1 MGRPFLLMR
10 GNQEGT
16 MLTQIMTCFNNR
28 GGLDRTRISADT
40 IDFDSKEF
48 DSSDFGKEQKVKD
61 VEKITFMTQLSTM
74 KNIPSSK
81 VAWEDTSLITSAT
94 DKSTVL
100 NDSNKKP
107 SSGHRRR
114 PSFYDDFSTVT
125 SSKVMKCLSKFDED
139 LGNIGLKQSP
149 ETTETIIT
157 VNKDDLQKIKLL
169 GNGQFCNVHSVDG
182 SLPHLQQDPNTGQPA
197 RKRTIFALKSINPK
211 RVADDD
217 ELIIAASDLAKEA
230 KILSELDHKNI
241 IKLRGLSCETFSK
254 SFMDGLGT
262 GCRNSSHKS
271 LNRSL
276 KRVDAL
282 KRLGDYK
289 LSKPTNGI
297 EGYFLILDV
306 LTEVLSDRLIRE
318 RSDKFRTKQP
328 KGKFRRQEAMYAR
341 IEHTVTGIVAGMRY
355 LHSLDI
361 VLRDL
366 KPGNVGFDED
376 MNVRL
381 FDFGMAR
388 RVSECVQDEICGSP
402 RYMAPEIMEGK
413 GYTLKVD
420 VYSFGILLY
429 ELCTLEVPF
438 ANSCALMK
446 QKQRR
451 MKKMFDFRSAF
462 ERNPWASKNGTAFND
477 DDDDDSG
484 ICGVKSPHANR
495 LIEFYKKVVFDELRP
510 SNNNLESVIPCP
522 QISKLIKECWS
533 ADPDKRPSFDEIA
546 TRLEAIFNRNHT
558 KRTQTQ
564 YCH

>member
-1 MGRPFLLMR
+1 
-10 GNQEGT
+10 
-16 MLTQIMTCFNNR
+16 
-28 GGLDRTRISADT
+28 
-40 IDFDSKEF
+40 
-48 DSSDFGKEQKVKD
+48 
-61 VEKITFMTQLSTM
+61 
-74 KNIPSSK
+74 
-81 VAWEDTSLITSAT
+81 
-94 DKSTVL
+94 
-100 NDSNKKP
+100 
-107 SSGHRRR
+107 
-114 PSFYDDFSTVT
+114 
-125 SSKVMKCLSKFDED
+125 
-139 LGNIGLKQSP
+139 
-149 ETTETIIT
+149 
-157 VNKDDLQKIKLL
+157 
-169 GNGQFCNVHSVDG
+169 
-182 SLPHLQQDPNTGQPA
+182 
-197 RKRTIFALKSINPK
+197 
-211 RVADDD
+211 
-217 ELIIAASDLAKEA
+217 
-230 KILSELDHKNI
+230 
-241 IKLRGLSCETFSK
+241 
-254 SFMDGLGT
+254 MDGLGT

-276 KRVDAL
+276 KRVDSL

-328 KGKFRRQEAMYAR
+328 KEKFRRQEAMYAR
-341 IEHTVTGIVAGMRY
+341 IEHTVTGIVDGMRY

-366 KPGNVGFDED
+366 KSGNVGFDED

-420 VYSFGILLY
+420 VYSFGILMY

-451 MKKMFDFRSAF
+451 KKKMFDFRSIF
-462 ERNPWASKNGTAFND
+462 ERNPLASKNATAFND
-477 DDDDDSG
+477 DDDDDSCN
-484 ICGVKSPHANR
+484 CGVKSPHANP

-533 ADPDKRPSFDEIA
+533 ADPDTRPSFDEIA
-546 TRLEAIFNRNHT
+546 TRLEAIFNSNHT
-558 KRTQTQ
+558 KRTKTQ